1 MHFLMRAYKVAVRD
15 GCCWRSDL
23 PKRCDTAREGNS
35 ERKLAWIGSP
45 VDFQREF
52 RKQIPRDYL
61 SIVSEGFLYMLLHP
75 PNCVRI
81 ECDGWMLLARTCFS
95 TS

>member
-1 MHFLMRAYKVAVRD
+1 MLSTLSKRD
-15 GCCWRSDL
+15 DL

-52 RKQIPRDYL
+52 RKQNVLLTSSLALDFL
-61 SIVSEGFLYMLLHP
+61 SVPAPANRRFSIDDEYDRLKHP
-75 PNCVRI
+75 C
-81 ECDGWMLLARTCFS
+81 ARKNAEYAIRAF
-95 TS
+95 